1 MKGRRG
7 RTRSGLRARLSW
19 PVAALT
25 VAVVG
30 ISAAVTLPLRWW
42 NPPASAFMVQ
52 YNRATPPSVLARH
65 QWTPIESIAP
75 SLAIAVV
82 AAEDQRFL
90 SHRGF
95 DLRSIL
101 KALEDNRSRSRPR
114 GGSTISQQLAKNLFL
129 WPRRRLGGKV
139 LEAWLTLYLE
149 LFLPKRRILELY
161 LNFAQFGPGLYGAG
175 AAASAYFAKSAN
187 DLTAGE
193 SALLAAVLPTPSV
206 SSVTAPSE
214 YIRDRADFI
223 ESQAE
228 HLARAGAL
236 AEIAARR

>member
-1 MKGRRG
+1 MKGGRR
-7 RTRSGLRARLSW
+7 RKPSGLRARLAW
-19 PVAALT
+19 PVAGVT
-25 VAVVG
+25 VALVVV
-30 ISAAVTLPLRWW
+30 SVLVTLPLRWW

-52 YNRATPPSVLARH
+52 YNRATPPSVTARH
-65 QWTPIESIAP
+65 QWRPIESIAP
-75 SLAIAVV
+75 SLAIAIV

-114 GGSTISQQLAKNLFL
+114 GGSTLSQQLTKNLYL
-129 WPRRRLGGKV
+129 WPRRRLGGKI
-139 LEAWLTLYLE
+139 LEAWLTLHLE

-175 AAASAYFAKSAN
+175 AAASAYFGKSAI

-206 SSVTAPSE
+206 SSVTDPSK
-214 YIRDRADFI
+214 YIRDRAGFI
-223 ESQAE
+223 ETQAE
-228 HLARAGAL
+228 YLAVTGAL
-236 AEIAARR
+236 SEIAPRR